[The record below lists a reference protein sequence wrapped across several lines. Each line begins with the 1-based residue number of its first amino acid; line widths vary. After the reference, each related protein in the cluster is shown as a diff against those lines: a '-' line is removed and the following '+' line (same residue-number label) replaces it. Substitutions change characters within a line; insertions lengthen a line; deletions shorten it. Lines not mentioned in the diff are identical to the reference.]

1 MSRICNESD
10 LYRIIGENIKYYR
23 QLYNL
28 GKKNKDKMT
37 QERLAEA
44 AEVSVSLIGN
54 AESEKIVQGI
64 SVYTLYKISCAL
76 NVDIGKFFINQK
88 GCSE

>member
-23 QLYNL
+23 QMYNL